1 MSIKT
6 IPFPEERL
14 GLLAIL
20 LDVSE
25 ETITDAL
32 SYKTNSVEAVRIRQI
47 VTVRE
52 KIIVKNKIK

>member
-1 MSIKT
+1 MSKKI

-52 KIIVKNKIK
+52 KIIVKDKIK